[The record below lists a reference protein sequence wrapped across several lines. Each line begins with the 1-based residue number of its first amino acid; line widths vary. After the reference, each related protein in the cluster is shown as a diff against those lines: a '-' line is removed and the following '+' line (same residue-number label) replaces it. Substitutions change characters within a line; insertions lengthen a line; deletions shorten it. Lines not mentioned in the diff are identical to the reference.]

1 MSELDFSEFFDSC
14 KGSTS
19 EDMRNAVRTCRF
31 VEAKASADAAEYQK
45 RLVMQEFR
53 PSHMYPVSMQHD
65 GFRWVCR
72 YVAEPQALLEDAT
85 AGVEAYGVSPEHAMQ
100 SFDRLWIGEI
110 AEANDDDDDDD
121 DDDDG
126 TEDQTGEDI

>member
-1 MSELDFSEFFDSC
+1 MPNRDNFSEFSDFC

-31 VEAKASADAAEYQK
+31 VEAKASADAAEYHK

-72 YVAEPQALLEDAT
+72 YVAGPQVLLEDET
-85 AGVEAYGVSPEHAMQ
+85 SGVEAYGQSPEQAMQ
-100 SFDRLWIGEI
+100 NFDRLWIGEI
-110 AEANDDDDDDD
+110 VEASDV
-121 DDDDG
+121 G
-126 TEDQTGEDI
+126 VEDETGEDI